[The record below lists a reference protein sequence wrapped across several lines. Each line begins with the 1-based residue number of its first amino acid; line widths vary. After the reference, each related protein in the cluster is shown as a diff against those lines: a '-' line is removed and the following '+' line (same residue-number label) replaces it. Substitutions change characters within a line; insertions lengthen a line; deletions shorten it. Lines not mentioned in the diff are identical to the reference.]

1 MDEQKSHSPTLFYIG
16 TISSSGI
23 FLFYWL
29 YLLMRDINRTSGLQI
44 FNSKLWLSILIM
56 AFIIMMSLVIYVIYT
71 LNISADVEL
80 SLPTH
85 FQLVQYAAISSGLFL
100 VTVIFA
106 IVIKIYKQILVMQG
120 RKMSLSDVLFI
131 VAQTL
136 LMYTSLPYLQSK
148 LNSLNKG
155 RKR

>member
-1 MDEQKSHSPTLFYIG
+1 
-16 TISSSGI
+16 
-23 FLFYWL
+23 
-29 YLLMRDINRTSGLQI
+29 
-44 FNSKLWLSILIM
+44 
-56 AFIIMMSLVIYVIYT
+56 MMSLVIYVIYT

-148 LNSLNKG
+148 LNSLNKC

>member
-44 FNSKLWLSILIM
+44 FNSKIWLSILIM

>member
-29 YLLMRDINRTSGLQI
+29 YLLMRDINRISGLQI

-155 RKR
+155 LKR

>member
-1 MDEQKSHSPTLFYIG
+1 
-16 TISSSGI
+16 
-23 FLFYWL
+23 
-29 YLLMRDINRTSGLQI
+29 
-44 FNSKLWLSILIM
+44 
-56 AFIIMMSLVIYVIYT
+56 MMSLVIYVIYT

-120 RKMSLSDVLFI
+120 RKIGFVKTFYLCCSDI
-131 VAQTL
+131 K
-136 LMYTSLPYLQSK
+136 LMYTSLALPAKQT
-148 LNSLNKG
+148 
-155 RKR
+155 